1 MILGL
6 GVFVGLA
13 YLFSANHKAILW
25 QPVVWGLSLQLIFAL
40 AILKTPFGFA
50 VFEWLDTVVS
60 RFLDFSDAGAEFVFG
75 ENFTQFSFA
84 FKVLPTIVFFSSFI
98 GVCYHYGLLQRLIQW
113 LALAMVKTMRTSGSE
128 TMTAAAIAAVKL
140 LRTF

>member
-1 MILGL
+1 MAAR
-6 GVFVGLA
+6 GVGIVATVDFC
-13 YLFSANHKAILW
+13 S
-25 QPVVWGLSLQLIFAL
+25 

-50 VFEWLDTVVS
+50 VFEWLGTVVS

-98 GVCYHYGLLQRLIQW
+98 GVCYHWIITTAHSMVSTGNDENHAYLW
-113 LALAMVKTMRTSGSE
+113 LRNHDSRCHSSRQ
-128 TMTAAAIAAVKL
+128 AA
-140 LRTF
+140 